1 LNHHHHRRFLYFES
15 KSQPLLPT
23 KEFAKRLARNFGL
36 ASLLIGI
43 SLVVGM
49 IGYAGF
55 EGMAWI
61 DAFANASMILSGM
74 GPLEPVKSVG
84 GKLFAGC
91 YALYSGLVLI
101 FATGILLAPVVHRL
115 LHQFHV
121 ESSEKD

>member
-1 LNHHHHRRFLYFES
+1 MSHNHYRHFLSFES
-15 KSQPLLPT
+15 KRQPLLPSR
-23 KEFAKRLARNFGL
+23 EFAKRLATNFAF

-43 SLVVGM
+43 SLLVGM
-49 IGYAGF
+49 AGYAGF

-115 LHQFHV
+115 LHQFHI
-121 ESSEKD
+121 ESKERD